1 MFLFFFNTLIFFLR
15 IKKYVKIHKKVE
27 MMSLEQYIK
36 AIEDANIVS
45 KTNTDGI
52 ITFVNDEFCKI
63 SEFSREELIGKSHN
77 IVRHPDAPKKL
88 FEELWETIE
97 QKKIY
102 KTTIQSLSK
111 HGLSFYLN
119 TTIIP
124 ILDKNQ
130 KIVEYIAIRYNVT
143 KEIQSKLYREQLEQ
157 ALKEQKSLFMQSR
170 FASLGQMLANIAH
183 QWRQPLSELNL
194 VLFSLK
200 KSAEKQ
206 DYQKVGAYY
215 KKSKDLT
222 KSMSKTIEVFSD
234 FFNPNKIH
242 QNFHLTTAVD
252 DAIRMLRDDLESE
265 GIEIETYFENIHVKG
280 ISNELT
286 QVIVNLLLNAKDA
299 FIQQDKIRKPSIY
312 KVIKKINIRVS
323 KSYLGTQS
331 YALIIVEDN
340 AGGIPNKD
348 IDKIFEPYFSTKHAS
363 VGTGIGLF
371 ISNLIIQKSLQGTIE
386 VINSLKGAK
395 FTITIPLKES

>member
-1 MFLFFFNTLIFFLR
+1 
-15 IKKYVKIHKKVE
+15 
-27 MMSLEQYIK
+27 MSLQQYIK
-36 AIEDANIVS
+36 AIEDSNIVS

-63 SEFSREELIGKSHN
+63 SGYTREELMGKNHN
-77 IVRHPDAPKKL
+77 IVRHPDVPKKL
-88 FEELWETIE
+88 FEDLWDTIE
-97 QKKIY
+97 KKKTY
-102 KTTIQSLSK
+102 KATIKSISK
-111 HGLSFYLN
+111 DGSTFYLN

-124 ILDKNQ
+124 ILNDNEN
-130 KIVEYIAIRYNVT
+130 IVEYIAIRYDIT
-143 KEIQSKLYREQLEQ
+143 KEINSQIHRDQLEQ
-157 ALKEQKSLFMQSR
+157 ALKEQKELFMQSR

-206 DYQKVGAYY
+206 DYEKVGAYY

-234 FFNPNKIH
+234 FFNPNKLH
-242 QNFHLTTAVD
+242 QNFHLTVAVD

-265 GIEIETYFENIHVKG
+265 GIEIKTYFENIYVKG

-286 QVIVNLLLNAKDA
+286 QVVVNLLLNAKDA
-299 FIQQDKIRKPSIY
+299 FIQQDKTRTPSIY
-312 KVIKKINIRVS
+312 KVIKQINIRVS
-323 KSYLGTQS
+323 KSYIGTKS
-331 YALIIVEDN
+331 YALIIIEDN
-340 AGGIPNKD
+340 AGGIPHKD

-371 ISNLIIQKSLQGTIE
+371 ISNLIIQKSLHGTIE
-386 VINSLKGAK
+386 VINSSKGAK
-395 FTITIPLKES
+395 FTITIPLK

>member
-1 MFLFFFNTLIFFLR
+1 
-15 IKKYVKIHKKVE
+15 
-27 MMSLEQYIK
+27 MSLKQYIK
-36 AIEDANIVS
+36 AIEDSSIIS

-63 SEFSREELIGKSHN
+63 SEFSREELLGKSHN
-77 IVRHPDAPKKL
+77 IVRHPDVPKKL

-97 QKKIY
+97 QKKTY
-102 KTTIQSLSK
+102 KNTIKSISK
-111 HGLSFYLN
+111 YGSPIYLN

-124 ILDKNQ
+124 ILDEENT
-130 KIVEYIAIRYNVT
+130 IVEYVAIRYDVT
-143 KEIQSKLYREQLEQ
+143 KEIKSSIHQEELEQ
-157 ALKEQKSLFMQSR
+157 ALQEQKALFMQSR

-200 KSAEKQ
+200 KAAEKQ
-206 DYQKVGAYY
+206 DYESLGNYY
-215 KKSKDLT
+215 KKSKELT
-222 KSMSKTIEVFSD
+222 KGMSKTIEIFSD

-242 QNFHLTTAVD
+242 QKFHLTVAVD
-252 DAIRMLRDDLESE
+252 DAIRMIKTDLESV
-265 GIEIETYFENIHVKG
+265 GIEIETYLEDIYVDG

-286 QVIVNLLLNAKDA
+286 QVVVNLLINAKDA
-299 FIQQDKIRKPSIY
+299 FIQQDKHRKVSIY
-312 KVIKKINIRVS
+312 KVIKKIHIRVS
-323 KSYLGTQS
+323 KSHIGVKS

-340 AGGIPNKD
+340 AGGIPQKD

-386 VINSLKGAK
+386 VINTDNGAK
-395 FTITIPLKES
+395 FTITIPLKEEA

>member
-1 MFLFFFNTLIFFLR
+1 
-15 IKKYVKIHKKVE
+15 
-27 MMSLEQYIK
+27 MSIEQYIK

-52 ITFVNDEFCKI
+52 ITFVNDEFCRI
-63 SEFSREELIGKSHN
+63 SEFSREELMGKNHN
-77 IVRHPDAPKKL
+77 IVRHPDVSKQL

-97 QKKIY
+97 QKKVY
-102 KTTIQSLSK
+102 KATIQSLSK
-111 HGLSFYLN
+111 RGSTFYLN

-124 ILDKNQ
+124 MLDNNNN
-130 KIVEYIAIRYNVT
+130 IIEYIAIRYDVT
-143 KEIQSKLYREQLEQ
+143 KEIQSKVYREQLEQ
-157 ALKEQKSLFMQSR
+157 ALKEQKALFMQSR

-206 DYQKVGAYY
+206 DYEKVGAYY
-215 KKSKDLT
+215 KKSKELT

-242 QNFHLTTAVD
+242 QNFHLTIAVD

-265 GIEIETYFENIHVKG
+265 GIEIETYFEDIYVKG

-286 QVIVNLLLNAKDA
+286 QVVVNLLLNARDA
-299 FIQQDKIRKPSIY
+299 FIQQSKTLKPSIY

-323 KSYLGTQS
+323 KSYIGIKS
-331 YALIIVEDN
+331 YALIIIEDS
-340 AGGIPNKD
+340 AGGIPSKD
-348 IDKIFEPYFSTKHAS
+348 IDKIFEPYFTTKHAT

-371 ISNLIIQKSLQGTIE
+371 ISNLIIQKSLHGTIE
-386 VINSLKGAK
+386 VINSTKGAK
-395 FTITIPLKES
+395 FTITIPLKEEE

>member
-1 MFLFFFNTLIFFLR
+1 
-15 IKKYVKIHKKVE
+15 
-27 MMSLEQYIK
+27 MSLEQYIK
-36 AIEDANIVS
+36 AIEDSNIVS

-63 SEFSREELIGKSHN
+63 SEFSREELLGKSHN
-77 IVRHPDAPKKL
+77 IVRHPDVPKKL

-97 QKKIY
+97 QKKTY
-102 KTTIQSLSK
+102 KNTIKSISK
-111 HGLSFYLN
+111 YGSAIYLN

-124 ILDKNQ
+124 ILDEKNT
-130 KIVEYIAIRYNVT
+130 ILEYIAIRYDVT
-143 KEIQSKLYREQLEQ
+143 NEIKSSIHKEELEQ

-206 DYQKVGAYY
+206 DYDSLGKYY
-215 KKSKDLT
+215 KKSKELT
-222 KSMSKTIEVFSD
+222 KGMSKTIEIFSD
-234 FFNPNKIH
+234 FFNPNKVH
-242 QNFHLTTAVD
+242 QKFHLTVAVD
-252 DAIRMLRDDLESE
+252 DAIRMIKDDLESV
-265 GIEIETYFENIHVKG
+265 GIEIETYLEDIYVDG

-286 QVIVNLLLNAKDA
+286 QVVVNLLINAKDA
-299 FIQQDKIRKPSIY
+299 FIQQDRQRETSIY
-312 KVIKKINIRVS
+312 KVIKTIHIRVS
-323 KSYLGTQS
+323 KSHIGTKS

-340 AGGIPNKD
+340 AGGIPAKD

-386 VINSLKGAK
+386 VINTNNGAK
-395 FTITIPLKES
+395 FTITIPLKEER

>member
-1 MFLFFFNTLIFFLR
+1 
-15 IKKYVKIHKKVE
+15 
-27 MMSLEQYIK
+27 MSLEHYIK

-63 SEFSREELIGKSHN
+63 SEFSRAELIGKNHN
-77 IVRHPDAPKKL
+77 IVRHPNAPKEL

-97 QKKIY
+97 SKKIY
-102 KTTIQSLSK
+102 KATIQSISK
-111 HGLSFYLN
+111 YGSTFYLN

-124 ILDKNQ
+124 ILDKNEN
-130 KIVEYIAIRYNVT
+130 IVEYVAIRYDVT
-143 KEIQSKLYREQLEQ
+143 KEIQSKVYRDQLEQ
-157 ALKEQKSLFMQSR
+157 ALKEQKALFMQSR

-200 KSAEKQ
+200 KSAEKK
-206 DYQKVGAYY
+206 DYEKVGAYY
-215 KKSKDLT
+215 KKSKELT
-222 KSMSKTIEVFSD
+222 KSMSQTIEVFSD

-242 QNFHLTTAVD
+242 KNFHLTIAVD
-252 DAIRMLRDDLESE
+252 DAIRMLRDDLENE
-265 GIEIETYFENIHVKG
+265 GIEIETYFEDIYVKG

-286 QVIVNLLLNAKDA
+286 QVVVNLLLNAKDV
-299 FIQQDKIRKPSIY
+299 FIQQDRTRIASIY
-312 KVIKKINIRVS
+312 KVMKKIYIRVS
-323 KSYLGTQS
+323 KSHVGTKS

-340 AGGIPNKD
+340 AGGIPYKD
-348 IDKIFEPYFSTKHAS
+348 IDKIFEPYFTTKHAS

-371 ISNLIIQKSLQGTIE
+371 ISNLIIQKSLHGTIE
-386 VINSLKGAK
+386 VINGKEGAK
-395 FTITIPLKES
+395 FTITIPLNEGA